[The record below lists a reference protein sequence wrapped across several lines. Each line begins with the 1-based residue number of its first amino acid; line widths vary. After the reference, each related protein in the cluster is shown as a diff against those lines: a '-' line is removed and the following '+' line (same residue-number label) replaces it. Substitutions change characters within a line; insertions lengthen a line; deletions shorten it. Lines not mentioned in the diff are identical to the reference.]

1 MGIAFVKHAQKSDE
15 TKVVTPSAVPQQTP
29 YRVAAKPVSA
39 DYLNG
44 PGRLRVQHLMFLYG
58 CSQSAVYR
66 KIKDGHMPPPSGADP
81 RKYWSNEVVRK
92 HLTTGE
98 MPIKAGGVK

>member
-1 MGIAFVKHAQKSDE
+1 MAIKMVNHAHKSE
-15 TKVVTPSAVPQQTP
+15 EKQPVPAPAAPEKSAYKVT
-29 YRVAAKPVSA
+29 AKPVSA

-44 PGRLRVQHLMFLYG
+44 PGRLRVQHMMFLYG

-66 KIKDGHMPPPSGADP
+66 KIKDGHMPPPTGTDP

-92 HLTTGE
+92 HLTTRE
-98 MPIKAGGVK
+98 MPSVKSGS

>member
-1 MGIAFVKHAQKSDE
+1 MGIKFGKIAPKEE
-15 TKVVTPSAVPQQTP
+15 TT
-29 YRVAAKPVSA
+29 YRIEAKPVSA

-98 MPIKAGGVK
+98 MPGVKAGV